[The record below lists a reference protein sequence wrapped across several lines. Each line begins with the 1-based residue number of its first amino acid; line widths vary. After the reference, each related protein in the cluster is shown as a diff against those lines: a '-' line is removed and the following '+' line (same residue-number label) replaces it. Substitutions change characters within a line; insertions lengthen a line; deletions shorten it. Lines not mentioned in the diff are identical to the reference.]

1 MLTKLVQSDEYTPD
15 LFAEPPRRNVGKLME
30 TIDLLSARFCRG
42 AVGDGVACGRVW
54 EMRREILLP
63 AYTLSWRELPK
74 GGRDF

>member
-1 MLTKLVQSDEYTPD
+1 
-15 LFAEPPRRNVGKLME
+15 ME